1 MAMANSMLPEEISIG
16 YVESTYQSGSSD
28 NFCFLDLSSLQRMVD
43 LMGDGW
49 AAEEIASGTNTLH
62 WFDPNSTDSRA
73 LKSGKAIPMIKNT
86 TLYPNL
92 GICFPC
98 TKSWYDHAQMVMAC
112 VINLATGEALSSHLL
127 TNVNVD
133 ILYMDVYSFSSI
145 VKAVG
150 GSTERGQ
157 ESSGIIFTAQGIV
170 TSKRLDAGEIW
181 DYRIIL
187 PDGTYSD
194 TTVQN
199 PIRQSA
205 RTVFEPIF
213 GEDFPSL
220 VFDGIYLLTRCDV
233 KTYRVVT
240 YSGITY
246 TIFGTNRVDWS
257 DHSQPVLVVSSEILG

>member
-1 MAMANSMLPEEISIG
+1 MAMANSMLPSEVSIG

-28 NFCFLDLSSLQRMVD
+28 TFCFLDLSSLQRIVN

-49 AAEEIASGTNTLH
+49 TAEEIASGSSTLH
-62 WFDPNSTDSRA
+62 WIAPNSDDSRA

-98 TKSWYDHAQMVMAC
+98 TKSWNDHATLVTAC
-112 VINLATGEALSSHLL
+112 VINLNSGVALSSHLL
-127 TNVNVD
+127 TAVNVD
-133 ILYMDVYSFSSI
+133 ILYMDVYSFSST

-157 ESSGIIFTAQGIV
+157 ESSGIIFTAQGII
-170 TSKRLDAGEIW
+170 TSRRLDTGDVW

-199 PIRQSA
+199 PINQSA
-205 RTVFEPIF
+205 RTVFEPVF
-213 GEDFPSL
+213 GEAFPDE
-220 VFDGIYLLTRCDV
+220 VFDGIYLLTRCDA

-240 YSGITY
+240 YNGITY
-246 TIFGTNRVDWS
+246 TVFGTNRVDWS
-257 DHSQPVLVVSSEILG
+257 EHSQPVFVVSSEILG

>member
-1 MAMANSMLPEEISIG
+1 MANSMLPSEIGVVYI
-16 YVESTYQSGSSD
+16 ESDYQSGSSD
-28 NFCFLDLSSLQRMVD
+28 TFCFLNLFSLQNMVE

-49 AAEEIASGTNTLH
+49 TAENISSDANTLH
-62 WFDPNSTDSRA
+62 WISPNSSESLA
-73 LKSGKAIPMIKNT
+73 LKSGKSIPMIKNT
-86 TLYPNL
+86 ALYPNL

-98 TKSWYDHAQMVMAC
+98 VKSWYDRAQLVTAC

-133 ILYMDVYSFSSI
+133 ILFMDVYSFSATA
-145 VKAVG
+145 KAVG

-157 ESSGIIFTAQGIV
+157 ESSGIIFTAQGII
-170 TSKRLDAGEIW
+170 TSKRLDSGDVW

-199 PIRQSA
+199 PILQSA

-213 GEDFPSL
+213 GENFANV

-257 DHSQPVLVVSSEILG
+257 DHKQPVFVVSSEILG